1 MKETFY
7 NFGEKQ
13 LLKPRSDVCSGIKA
27 FISRF
32 STGGCML
39 IVDTPRILAKRSSGA
54 QDRELGSNSRTYLS
68 SEASNE

>member
-1 MKETFY
+1 MKETSY

-39 IVDTPRILAKRSSGA
+39 IVDTPRILAKR
-54 QDRELGSNSRTYLS
+54 
-68 SEASNE
+68 